1 MAEIIRTGIRTKKP
15 SGDYEIAAAGFWIP
29 ESAGEYVLKPMAAAS
44 SSAERKNHDKTACGL
59 YNVLTGILM
68 AVKKN
73 EQKYAD
79 SVRLLEQQIG
89 SGEFQRVYLLY
100 GDQAYLRLQNRDK
113 ITDAALPGGRGMNYS
128 YFTGAGFTTEEVIDI
143 AQTLPFFVSRV
154 PETTVLIFSQEEVNR
169 TTKLYKAVSRNG
181 FVLPCTEPDERL
193 CRKLLTDR
201 CKKAGLTLTDEAFSL
216 LSEYAG
222 SDLMNAVNETDKVI
236 GYCLGRTEITMQ
248 DVRAVCS
255 ERIQDSIFDLIAAV
269 MRGDA
274 DTSFALYYKM
284 LLLQTPPQQILALMI
299 RQLNQLL
306 EVGELIRQGKPDQEI
321 ASVTGL
327 NFYVLTKRIRPLLRG
342 HTLRGLMDALQRC
355 VQADYEYKRGKIG
368 DRLAVEVLIAEI
380 TRKTGAH
387 RS

>member
-1 MAEIIRTGIRTKKP
+1 
-15 SGDYEIAAAGFWIP
+15 
-29 ESAGEYVLKPMAAAS
+29 MAAAS

-143 AQTLPFFVSRV
+143 AQTLPFFADRRVIVIENSWLFEKTGEALDPITDFISRV

-255 ERIQDSIFDLIAAV
+255 ERIQDSIFDLIASV

-380 TRKTGAH
+380 TRKTGVH

>member
-1 MAEIIRTGIRTKKP
+1 
-15 SGDYEIAAAGFWIP
+15 
-29 ESAGEYVLKPMAAAS
+29 
-44 SSAERKNHDKTACGL
+44 
-59 YNVLTGILM
+59 
-68 AVKKN
+68 
-73 EQKYAD
+73 
-79 SVRLLEQQIG
+79 
-89 SGEFQRVYLLY
+89 
-100 GDQAYLRLQNRDK
+100 
-113 ITDAALPGGRGMNYS
+113 
-128 YFTGAGFTTEEVIDI
+128 
-143 AQTLPFFVSRV
+143 
-154 PETTVLIFSQEEVNR
+154 
-169 TTKLYKAVSRNG
+169 
-181 FVLPCTEPDERL
+181 
-193 CRKLLTDR
+193 
-201 CKKAGLTLTDEAFSL
+201 
-216 LSEYAG
+216 
-222 SDLMNAVNETDKVI
+222 MNAVNETDKVI